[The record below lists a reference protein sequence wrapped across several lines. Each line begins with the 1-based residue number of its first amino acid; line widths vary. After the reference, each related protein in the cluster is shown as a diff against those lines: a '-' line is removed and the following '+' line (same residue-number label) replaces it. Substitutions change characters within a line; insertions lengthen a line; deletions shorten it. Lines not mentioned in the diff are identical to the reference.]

1 MLSVSASDK
10 ARCIVKAS
18 QSSRDITIVGDTPDL
33 TSAFSVSNVEL
44 LYRVGPGVLC
54 LRARV

>member
-44 LYRVGPGVLC
+44 TLQRRVWGFILAV
-54 LRARV
+54 